1 MNMHTA
7 KLAVK
12 SFHEEDTP
20 GERDFLL
27 TALRAAA
34 IRSRLVSTEIESI
47 GLSLRHRKVS
57 CAQALEWLGEENL
70 LGWVRLGPE
79 AKQ

>member
-7 KLAVK
+7 KPAVK

-47 GLSLRHRKVS
+47 GLSLRHRKIN
-57 CAQALEWLGEENL
+57 CEQALSWLRDEDL
-70 LGWVRLGPE
+70 IHWVRLGPE
-79 AKQ
+79 AS